1 MGVIMDNLLNIY
13 RYYSQCNKSIN
24 ANIFKILKENNGIYN
39 KKTFG
44 YYQSINDILFHVFD
58 VDLSWFND
66 LKGIINSKIF
76 EEEIFLNYNEIIE
89 PINPYKSI
97 KEFEKDRII
106 LDDLIIRFV
115 NELDIKHLD
124 KRIFYK
130 NNKTKMV
137 WEVLIHIFN
146 HQTHHRGQIS
156 EILDENKIEND
167 FSNMI
172 RYEIIE

>member
-1 MGVIMDNLLNIY
+1 ML
-13 RYYSQCNKSIN
+13 KT
-24 ANIFKILKENNGIYN
+24 LKENDSIYN
-39 KKTFG
+39 KKIFG
-44 YYQSINDILFHVFD
+44 YYKSINDILFHVFD

-66 LKGIINSKIF
+66 LKGIIDSKIF
-76 EEEIFLNYNEIIE
+76 KEEIFANYNENIE
-89 PINPYKSI
+89 PVNPYKSI
-97 KEFEKDRII
+97 NEFEKDRII
-106 LDDLIIRFV
+106 LDDLIIRFT
-115 NELDIKHLD
+115 NDLNIEHLD
-124 KRIFYK
+124 KSIFYK

-137 WEVLIHIFN
+137 WEVLIHTFN